1 MPVTATLANWG
12 RAEGS
17 PSGVM
22 TPLMMMANRPSSS
35 SGVRILPTMS
45 TTADSLMHSAR
56 ISAKNRMENTTGLT
70 PDRLG
75 TMAIS

>member
-1 MPVTATLANWG
+1 
-12 RAEGS
+12 
-17 PSGVM
+17 
-22 TPLMMMANRPSSS
+22 
-35 SGVRILPTMS
+35 MS